1 MAETGCLKD
10 GHFQNLQVEGEANG
24 GNYVFNGYSRLS
36 TFPPVSLAHSVVVGD
51 GSKYN
56 YGSIISVLE
65 SNNSTGYNWDNCEK
79 LFQWLSVRDAVTDT
93 EATELFQTEATAS
106 TTCTLAEAAAAAE
119 RTPGFDATL
128 KIQFLTGDW
137 NSVTN
142 IGSTNTLFNGNDNR
156 QNLIVFGGNTSS
168 GSGAITLTFDT
179 DTIDGSQ
186 SSIAYSNG
194 RTRFPTWTITGG
206 SGDSNDDIVIT
217 PANGTIIEKGSF
229 IYLENTGE
237 NLVMVRGF
245 LKISGTALQSVSI
258 S

>member
-10 GHFQNLQVEGEANG
+10 GHFHNLQVDGEANG

-36 TFPPVSLAHSVVVGD
+36 TFPPVSLAHSVAESQD
-51 GSKYN
+51 KYN

-65 SNNSTGYNWDNCEK
+65 SNNNTGYNWDNCEK

-93 EATELFQTEATAS
+93 EATELFQTEAAAS
-106 TTCTLAEAAAAAE
+106 TTCTLAEAAADAS

-128 KIQFLTGDW
+128 KIQFLTGGW
-137 NSVTN
+137 NSATN
-142 IGSTNTLFNGNDNR
+142 IGSRNTLFNGVDNR

-168 GSGAITLTFDT
+168 GNGEITLTFDT
-179 DTIDGSQ
+179 DRIDASQ
-186 SSIAYSNG
+186 SSIAYSNA

-206 SGDSNDDIVIT
+206 SSDSTADIVIT

-245 LKISGTALQSVSI
+245 LKISGTALESVSC
-258 S
+258 